1 MEWTVFKHA
10 QSVILQSWDFNLCV
24 QSMLK
29 LPIHGANKTDP
40 WPYFFSAKNYSTP
53 KVECMCE
60 MFKKTVEW
68 NFSNLEIV
76 FFSVKQNLL
85 LNFFLIFPVF
95 FIKKYGV
102 TGLVSKIYAT
112 GGKKWVKFVVI
123 H

>member
-1 MEWTVFKHA
+1 
-10 QSVILQSWDFNLCV
+10 
-24 QSMLK
+24 
-29 LPIHGANKTDP
+29 
-40 WPYFFSAKNYSTP
+40 
-53 KVECMCE
+53 MCE

-85 LNFFLIFPVF
+85 LKIFFLFSLFF

-112 GGKKWVKFVVI
+112 GGKNWVKFVVI